1 MILPLVDP
9 KVLGGVLDVLA
20 HVYGGSVTRMAAAD
34 GVSPAVASADL
45 LSSLGEVQRR
55 AEHAA
60 AGMLL
65 DRLPFALLV
74 VDADGRLLYANASG
88 SALLAAG
95 DRVRLDGDG
104 VHAVRPEEDG
114 VLHSA
119 VAALAVPQPP
129 VRTTESCQL
138 TSAREGRRFGV
149 LAMRAVT
156 EPPAIVLLLADPARE
171 QALRSLLRSLFGMTR
186 SEAELWALIE
196 AIARNTA
203 VSRTRL
209 IERMQN
215 LVTEEGDYAYFLI
228 RGLNACATDDEATLL
243 VHRMLLSIP
252 DASDRQITA
261 LILRGA
267 AHRAIAGLLGITEEH
282 SRQRWKRVRED
293 LVARFKGGLLDE

>member
-1 MILPLVDP
+1 MSQPDP
-9 KVLGGVLDVLA
+9 KLESLINGK
-20 HVYGGSVTRMAAAD
+20 AAGAD
-34 GVSPAVASADL
+34 SPPIREAVAAYILEHGDRIRAIARRKLTLNTRRVFDSEEI
-45 LSSLGEVQRR
+45 LSSVLR
-55 AEHAA
+55 
-60 AGMLL
+60 
-65 DRLPFALLV
+65 
-74 VDADGRLLYANASG
+74 
-88 SALLAAG
+88 
-95 DRVRLDGDG
+95 RLDGMAARG
-104 VHAVRPEEDG
+104 TLRP
-114 VLHSA
+114 
-119 VAALAVPQPP
+119 
-129 VRTTESCQL
+129 
-138 TSAREGRRFGV
+138 
-149 LAMRAVT
+149 
-156 EPPAIVLLLADPARE
+156 
-171 QALRSLLRSLFGMTR
+171 R

-196 AIARNTA
+196 AIAKNTA